1 MDKLSLAALEAT
13 LRLYCDPARA
23 GGEIPALRMLCTAPE
38 TLRARAVYLNKLI
51 EQEGADCATEIISV
65 KRPVGGGCAPTALL
79 DGFAVAV
86 LPAALHVETLEARL
100 RAAAPLPVVARIS
113 QGRLLLDTAT
123 IRDDECPAV
132 AAAVKAGCAL

>member
-1 MDKLSLAALEAT
+1 M
-13 LRLYCDPARA
+13 
-23 GGEIPALRMLCTAPE
+23 
-38 TLRARAVYLNKLI
+38 
-51 EQEGADCATEIISV
+51 
-65 KRPVGGGCAPTALL
+65 KRPVGGGCAPSALL

-132 AAAVKAGCAL
+132 AAAVKAGSAL